1 MSLLFCVT
9 VKCRLLSFS
18 SVSVL
23 ELDVESRRLVH
34 RQTMRMKERAWDVTF
49 DDLGGLWVLDGEVI
63 VLYQL
68 QEGVWQEIPDHPDH
82 TRINDI
88 IRTNWP
94 VFQDSATEISCSN
107 LYKMS
112 IDNMTEYQLKKQ
124 QRIQQ
129 RLKKRGL
136 EVLEVKR
143 GSKRSRM
150 DEATV

>member
-9 VKCRLLSFS
+9 
-18 SVSVL
+18 VSVL